1 MRSSFWNKI
10 EHTSHCG
17 KVKIKIVGQVT
28 CLPTCSYL
36 IATETKYDGYL
47 QQMIREN
54 LLRHIMES
62 REISDQ
68 NKGVV

>member
-28 CLPTCSYL
+28 CHFGFASADNFLM
-36 IATETKYDGYL
+36 DVW
-47 QQMIREN
+47 
-54 LLRHIMES
+54 
-62 REISDQ
+62 D
-68 NKGVV
+68 